1 MGLVYIS
8 TLKLLL
14 LAFSTSA
21 LGMAIGWY
29 WKKRT
34 EGTWKEDF
42 HAIQKENKLIT
53 KEAKKAKKD
62 NNKLKKQVETW
73 KEKATKLEAEYPAR
87 IEDLQAQLKT
97 ANTDALDKDKII
109 RQLETAK
116 QHATSDFERLEKAHA
131 KLNEKYKADM
141 ADLKEWRSNRD
152 KFNRIS
158 KDLKGQLKV
167 ANEKIARLTTQNA
180 KLAKEIEEN
189 NAFVSKLR
197 ALKAR
202 NAKLTEDLQY
212 WEKKHYD
219 THHELAGIKDRIPE
233 LEAKIQTLEAKNQ
246 TVAQNNAQMEQ
257 KVLEFKTRFVNM
269 NNKYHQLVESQQ
281 N

>member
-8 TLKLLL
+8 TIKLLL
-14 LAFSTSA
+14 LALSTSA

-42 HAIQKENKLIT
+42 KALQKENSLIT
-53 KEAKKAKKD
+53 KASKKAKKD

-73 KEKATKLEAEYPAR
+73 KAKTAKLEEEYPVQ
-87 IEDLQAQLKT
+87 IEDLKAQLKI
-97 ANTDALDKDKII
+97 ANIDSLDKDKII
-109 RQLETAK
+109 RQLETDK
-116 QHATSDFERLEKAHA
+116 QRAIQDFERLEKAHVR
-131 KLNEKYKADM
+131 LNAKYKEDL
-141 ADLKEWRSNRD
+141 ADLKDWRSNRD
-152 KFNRIS
+152 KFNRTT
-158 KDLKGQLKV
+158 KDLKGKLKV
-167 ANEKIARLTTQNA
+167 ANEKIARLTTQNE

-202 NAKLTEDLQY
+202 NSKLTEDLKY

-233 LEAKIQTLEAKNQ
+233 LEAQIQTLETQNQ
-246 TVAQNNAQMEQ
+246 TVTQNNAQMEQ

-269 NNKYHQLVESQQ
+269 NNKYHQLVENQ
-281 N
+281 

>member
-1 MGLVYIS
+1 
-8 TLKLLL
+8 
-14 LAFSTSA
+14 
-21 LGMAIGWY
+21 MAIGWY

-42 HAIQKENKLIT
+42 HAIQKENGVIV
-53 KEAKKAKKD
+53 KESKKAKKD

-73 KEKATKLEAEYPAR
+73 KAKATKIEEVYPVQ
-87 IEDLQAQLKT
+87 IEDLKAQLKT
-97 ANTDALDKDKII
+97 ANTDSIDKDKII
-109 RQLETAK
+109 RQLETDNQRAV
-116 QHATSDFERLEKAHA
+116 SDFERLEKSHTRLNA
-131 KLNEKYKADM
+131 KYQEDM
-141 ADLKEWRSNRD
+141 ADLKDWRSNRD
-152 KFNRIS
+152 KFNRAT
-158 KDLKGQLKV
+158 KDLKGLLKV
-167 ANEKIARLTTQNA
+167 ANEKIARLTVQNE
-180 KLAKEIEEN
+180 KLTKEIADN

-219 THHELAGIKDRIPE
+219 THHELAGIQGRIPE
-233 LEAKIQTLEAKNQ
+233 LEAQIQTLEMQNQ
-246 TVAQNNAQMEQ
+246 TVAQTNEQMEQ
-257 KVLEFKTRFVNM
+257 KVLQFKTRFVDM

>member
-8 TLKLLL
+8 TFKLLL
-14 LAFSTSA
+14 LALSTSA

-42 HAIQKENKLIT
+42 HAIQKENGIIV
-53 KEAKKAKKD
+53 KESKKAKKD

-73 KEKATKLEAEYPAR
+73 KEKATKLEEKYPLQ
-87 IEDLQAQLKT
+87 IEELKAQLKT
-97 ANTDALDKDKII
+97 ASTDSLDKDKII
-109 RQLETAK
+109 RKLETDN
-116 QHATSDFERLEKAHA
+116 QRATSDFERLEKTHHR
-131 KLNEKYKADM
+131 LNAKYKEDM

-152 KFNRIS
+152 KFNRAV

-167 ANEKIARLTTQNA
+167 ANEKIARLTTQNE
-180 KLAKEIEEN
+180 KLTKEIADN

-233 LEAKIQTLEAKNQ
+233 LETQIQTLEAQNQ
-246 TVAQNNAQMEQ
+246 TVAQNNEQMEQ
-257 KVLEFKTRFVNM
+257 KVLQFKTRFVDM

>member
-1 MGLVYIS
+1 M
-8 TLKLLL
+8 
-14 LAFSTSA
+14 
-21 LGMAIGWY
+21 
-29 WKKRT
+29 
-34 EGTWKEDF
+34 
-42 HAIQKENKLIT
+42 
-53 KEAKKAKKD
+53 
-62 NNKLKKQVETW
+62 
-73 KEKATKLEAEYPAR
+73 
-87 IEDLQAQLKT
+87 
-97 ANTDALDKDKII
+97 
-109 RQLETAK
+109 
-116 QHATSDFERLEKAHA
+116 
-131 KLNEKYKADM
+131 
-141 ADLKEWRSNRD
+141 
-152 KFNRIS
+152 
-158 KDLKGQLKV
+158 

-233 LEAKIQTLEAKNQ
+233 LEAQIQTLEAKNQ
-246 TVAQNNAQMEQ
+246 TVAQSNAQMEQ